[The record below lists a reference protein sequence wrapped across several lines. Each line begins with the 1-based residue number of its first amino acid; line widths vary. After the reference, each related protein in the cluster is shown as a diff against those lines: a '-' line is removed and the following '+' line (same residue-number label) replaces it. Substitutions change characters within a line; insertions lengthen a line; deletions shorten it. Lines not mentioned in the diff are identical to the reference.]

1 MIIKNIT
8 IQNFRSYYGK
18 TSFDIGEGLT
28 LIIGSNGDGK
38 TTFYEAL
45 EWLFDTANSRS
56 LIDEKYISRKRCKE
70 LVAGEVD
77 KVEVSMTF
85 DHYGENKLVK
95 KFEFKRALDNSIELS
110 DYEFTLWQQDGVERR
125 HVSGDQIDFY
135 FDALVRQYCLFKGES
150 ELNIFN
156 KPDTLNSLVD
166 TFSDVRE
173 FDPYVSFAEFARDC
187 SEEATRN
194 ALKADR
200 KNEKETRELDDQIT
214 SLRRDIDSALRE
226 FNTQTNEA
234 LNFAKLLSDLERS
247 HEASSIIND
256 INQRIT
262 REKAKRDD
270 YAFKI
275 KEDYTIRL
283 LDDKWI
289 LMGLAPIAREFTEKI
304 SVAQRAKRREEL
316 AHAEEIG
323 ARKSEAKI
331 HQQLKDGIVPLAP
344 FIPGEDTMREM
355 LADHV
360 CKVCGTEAPEGS
372 PQYEFMLRR
381 LNEYLATL
389 NPKEEE
395 EEEVP
400 LFPYAYIDELHRR
413 SVVLQT
419 KSTFLHNIKREIRD
433 DVEFNQRL
441 KENVRR
447 CEDNIAKLEEDKTR
461 ILAQADGLDEE
472 DLINAFR
479 NIGEW
484 NAAKSDAE
492 KSAAKLEAKLE
503 YLRTQLKEA
512 EHRYDEIASKSSAAG
527 MYSRVSAALRKIADA
542 FASAKI
548 RNKRDFIDRLERRAN
563 HYLGVLNVD
572 DFKGVIELKERADK
586 QVAIMLMDS
595 NRDIIHNPN
604 TALQTTMYMSILF
617 AIADLTTLKRDNNYP
632 LIFDAPTSSFT
643 DVKESDFFKVIGD
656 INKQTIIVTKSFLTT
671 GIDGTSVLDK
681 SMLDQIHGRVYQI
694 AKKRPFDDKDLST
707 IETVTTLIK
716 SN

>member
-95 KFEFKRALDNSIELS
+95 KFEFKRTLDNSIELS
-110 DYEFTLWQQDGVERR
+110 DYEFTLWKQDGVERR

-173 FDPYVSFAEFARDC
+173 FDPYVSFAEFARDRA
-187 SEEATRN
+187 EDATRN

-200 KNEKETRELDDQIT
+200 KNEKETRELDERIT
-214 SLRRDIDSALRE
+214 SLRREIDRVSRE
-226 FNTQTNEA
+226 LNSQTNEA
-234 LNFAKLLSDLERS
+234 LNFAKLLAELERN

-256 INQRIT
+256 INQRIQK
-262 REKAKRDD
+262 EKSKRDE
-270 YAFKI
+270 YAQKI

-289 LMGLAPIAREFTEKI
+289 LMGLAPIAREFVDKI
-304 SVAQRAKRREEL
+304 SVAQKAKRREEL
-316 AHAEEIG
+316 ARAEEIG
-323 ARKSEAKI
+323 AKKKEAQI
-331 HQQLKDGIVPLAP
+331 HQQLKEGVVPLAP

-389 NPKEEE
+389 NPKEAEE
-395 EEEVP
+395 EEIP
-400 LFPYAYIDELHRR
+400 LFPSSYIEELHRR

-419 KSTFLHNIKREIRD
+419 SFAFLHNIRRDIRD
-433 DVEFNQRL
+433 DIEFNQRL
-441 KENVRR
+441 RSNVRK
-447 CEDNIAKLEEDKTR
+447 CEENISKLEDDKTK
-461 ILAQADGLDEE
+461 ILAQTDGMDEE

-484 NAAKSDAE
+484 NTAKSEAEKNAARLETRLEFLKAQLKDAE
-492 KSAAKLEAKLE
+492 TK
-503 YLRTQLKEA
+503 
-512 EHRYDEIASKSSAAG
+512 YDEIASKSSAAS
-527 MYSRVSAALRKIADA
+527 MYSKVSAALRKIADA

-548 RNKRDFIDRLERRAN
+548 RNKRDFIDRLECRAN
-563 HYLGVLNVD
+563 HYLEVLNID
-572 DFKGVIELKERADK
+572 DFKGVIELRERADK

-595 NRDIIHNPN
+595 NRDIIYNPN

-656 INKQTIIVTKSFLTT
+656 IDKQTIIVTKSFLTT
-671 GIDGTSVLDK
+671 NTEGVSVLDK

-694 AKKRPFDDKDLST
+694 SKKRPFNDKDLST

>member
-18 TSFDIGEGLT
+18 TSFEIGEGLT

-38 TTFYEAL
+38 TTFFEAL
-45 EWLFDTANSRS
+45 EWLFNTTGSKNQV
-56 LIDEKYISRKRCKE
+56 DEKFISRKRCKE
-70 LVAGEVD
+70 LIPGEID
-77 KVEVSMTF
+77 QVEVSMTF

-110 DYEFTLWQQDGVERR
+110 DYEFTLWQQDGVERK
-125 HVSGDQIDFY
+125 HVSGDHIDYY

-173 FDPYVSFAEFARDC
+173 FDPYVLFAEFARDR
-187 SEEATRN
+187 SEDATRN

-200 KNEKETRELDDQIT
+200 KNEKESRELDEQIT
-214 SLRRDIDSALRE
+214 SLRRDIERVLQE
-226 FNTQTNEA
+226 FNTRTNEA
-234 LNFAKLLSDLERS
+234 LNFAKLLADLERN

-256 INQRIT
+256 INQRIV
-262 REKAKRDD
+262 REKSKKDE
-270 YAFKI
+270 YSLKI

-289 LMGLAPIAREFTEKI
+289 LMGVAPIIREFVDKI
-304 SVAQRAKRREEL
+304 FIAQKAKRREEL
-316 AHAEEIG
+316 ARAEEVG
-323 ARKSEAKI
+323 AKKKEAQI
-331 HQQLKDGIVPLAP
+331 HQQLKEGVVPLAP

-395 EEEVP
+395 EEAP
-400 LFPYAYIDELHRR
+400 LFPSSYIEELHRR

-419 KSTFLHNIKREIRD
+419 SLAHLHHIKSEIRD
-433 DVEFNQRL
+433 DVEFNQRMRS
-441 KENVRR
+441 NVRK
-447 CEDNIAKLEEDKTR
+447 CEDNIAKLEEDKAK
-461 ILAQADGLDEE
+461 ILAQTDGMDED
-472 DLINAFR
+472 DLMNAFR

-484 NAAKSDAE
+484 NSSKAYAE
-492 KSAAKLEAKLE
+492 KEAVRLETRLE
-503 YLRTQLKEA
+503 YLREQLRTA
-512 EHRYDEIASKSSAAG
+512 EDKYDEIASKSSAAS
-527 MYSRVSAALRKIADA
+527 MYSKVSTALRKIAEA

-548 RNKRDFIDRLERRAN
+548 RNKRDFIDRLEARAN
-563 HYLGVLNVD
+563 YYLDVLNID
-572 DFKGVIELKERADK
+572 DFKGVIELRERADK
-586 QVAIMLMDS
+586 QVAIMFMDS

-671 GIDGTSVLDK
+671 NADGVSVLNK

-694 AKKRPFDDKDLST
+694 SKKRPFDDKDLST